1 MALLDMMNFAEMAH
15 EIANTAKSK
24 TEKGAVTA
32 GLDAEIAE
40 VGRDFQGFIDQIV
53 ENIQKSQTPVDG
65 SVVEENETEK
75 EVVIAGFDAE
85 IAEFGRDL
93 HSFFGQTVK
102 DIQQLDTLVSS
113 SAHFKQDDS
122 VANQAP
128 VEVNY
133 LEMAFAL
140 PIVTL

>member
-1 MALLDMMNFAEMAH
+1 MALLDMMNFAEMAY
-15 EIANTAKSK
+15 EMANTAKNK
-24 TEKGAVTA
+24 TEKGVVTA

-40 VGRDFQGFIDQIV
+40 IGSSIQGFFNQ
-53 ENIQKSQTPVDG
+53 
-65 SVVEENETEK
+65 
-75 EVVIAGFDAE
+75 AA
-85 IAEFGRDL
+85 
-93 HSFFGQTVK
+93 K
-102 DIQQLDTLVSS
+102 DIQQLEALVST

-140 PIVTL
+140 PIATL

>member
-40 VGRDFQGFIDQIV
+40 I
-53 ENIQKSQTPVDG
+53 
-65 SVVEENETEK
+65 
-75 EVVIAGFDAE
+75 
-85 IAEFGRDL
+85 GRDL

-102 DIQQLDTLVSS
+102 DIQQLETLVSS
-113 SAHFKQDDS
+113 SAHFKQDDC